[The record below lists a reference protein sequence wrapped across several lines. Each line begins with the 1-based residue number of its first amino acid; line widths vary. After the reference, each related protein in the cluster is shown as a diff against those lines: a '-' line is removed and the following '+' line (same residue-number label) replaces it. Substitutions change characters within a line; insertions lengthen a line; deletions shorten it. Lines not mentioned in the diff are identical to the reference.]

1 MELSIDTS
9 TRYASVGLSL
19 GGETLAERTWRSE
32 RNHSV
37 ELVPTIRELMARVGV
52 EMADLNAVF
61 SAKGPGGFSALRV
74 GMSTAKALATAL
86 SIPLFAV
93 NSLDIEAHQYLGL
106 NAPVCAIIT
115 AGRNRL
121 YVGTYDGRA
130 QPDGST
136 YEVISARGAV
146 FAAEAWR
153 AALRRG
159 GVLAGRLRP
168 RSPWRRRATH
178 RYASAHE
185 KGRDARAPG
194 LQTDAT
200 RRQRRHLGGAAAVPS
215 QCAGGHGPSD
225 MGEEIK
231 SRS

>member
-9 TRYASVGLSL
+9 TRYASVGLSF

-61 SAKGPGGFSALRV
+61 VAKGPGGFSALRV

-136 YEVISARGAV
+136 YEVISA
-146 FAAEAWR
+146 EE
-153 AALRRG
+153 LSS
-159 GVLAGRLRP
+159 RLRP
-168 RSPWRRRATH
+168 GALLCGEAAYSLADCVREAHGDAVRLIDTPPPTRRA
-178 RYASAHE
+178 AMLA
-185 KGRDARAPG
+185 
-194 LQTDAT
+194 
-200 RRQRRHLGGAAAVPS
+200 HLGSKRMRRGDSDDISAVQPLYL
-215 QCAGGHGPSD
+215 
-225 MGEEIK
+225 
-231 SRS
+231 RSAQVNMARRTWAKR